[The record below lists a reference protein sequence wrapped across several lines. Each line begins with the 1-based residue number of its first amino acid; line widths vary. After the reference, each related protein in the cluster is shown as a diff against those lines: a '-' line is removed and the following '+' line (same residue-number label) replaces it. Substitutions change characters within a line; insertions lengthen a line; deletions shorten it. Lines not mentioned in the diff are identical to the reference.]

1 MYKDSM
7 LENFRWT
14 GSKTGQTQSGE
25 TQSGSSY
32 EAAGGSKSNSSDYV
46 YATNDTDGGSD
57 LENQGTPVEKSNPLG
72 YSVGPL
78 SVVVLILQGV
88 VGTGIFSTPGSV
100 LKSMGSIGST
110 YVLWL
115 LCFFL
120 PLFSIYIYIEYAG
133 YFPRRNGGDVAYL
146 EKAYPK
152 PKFLVPTVYAA
163 VSVVLSYTTTS
174 ALAFGQYILSTVE
187 DKAQVWHYRG
197 IAIGALTF
205 SALCIAVST
214 KWSLRLQNLLGFIKV
229 VFMIFLV
236 ILGWVVLGGH
246 TKVKDP
252 HASFRNV
259 WEGTTSDGNE
269 IANSIIKVAFSY
281 SGFSYAFGVVAE
293 HMRHENDSEEQA
305 KKKLLKTYSFY
316 VPISMCVIFVFYI
329 LMITAYYASA
339 TPEELKHSGNTIATT
354 MFKNVFG
361 NRAATQGLAAMVA
374 LSSFGHLVT
383 AVLSHSRALRECGR
397 QGVLPFSQFWTQ
409 TKPFGTPI
417 GPVFITW
424 LINFIM
430 IVAPPAGSAYNFILD
445 MGTYSSYIF
454 TLCLII
460 GLLKIRRERRLKGL
474 GNEGHYL
481 PLPCIIILL
490 LFHIM
495 VIAIAFVP
503 PKGTLIGSDVTFFY
517 ATYPI
522 VTICILFACG
532 FYYLVWRFA
541 LPKVGKYVHR
551 EVIYHLE
558 NGELGN
564 KIVKVKLK
572 DLEEWDQEHE
582 TDDNGV
588 ATKIEVHREKI
599 ETGSNKDVELVG

>member
-1 MYKDSM
+1 MIEYLSSA
-7 LENFRWT
+7 
-14 GSKTGQTQSGE
+14 GASKRADANTVN
-25 TQSGSSY
+25 SY
-32 EAAGGSKSNSSDYV
+32 PVTPTKTNSSDYV
-46 YATNDTDGGSD
+46 YTNETDGTSD
-57 LENQGTPVEKSNPLG
+57 FEDQGVPVEKSNPLG

-88 VGTGIFSTPGSV
+88 VGTGIFSTPGTIV
-100 LKSMGSIGST
+100 KSMGSIGAT

-133 YFPRRNGGDVAYL
+133 YYPKRNGGDVAYL

-152 PKFLVPTVYAA
+152 PKFLIPAVYAA
-163 VSVVLSYTTTS
+163 VSVILSYTTTS

-187 DKAQVWHYRG
+187 TEVKVWHYRG

-205 SALCIAVST
+205 SCLCIAVST
-214 KWSLRLQNLLGFIKV
+214 NWSLRLQNILGFIKI
-229 VFMIFLV
+229 VFMCFLV

-246 TKVKDP
+246 TKVEDP

-259 WEGTTSDGNE
+259 WEGTTTDGNK
-269 IANSIIKVAFSY
+269 IANSIINAAFSY

-293 HMRHENDSEEQA
+293 HMRNENDSEEQA
-305 KKKLLKTYSFY
+305 KKKLLKTYSVY

-329 LMITAYYASA
+329 LIITGYYASA
-339 TPEELKHSGNTIATT
+339 TPEELKNSGNTIATT

-361 NRAATQGLAAMVA
+361 NKAATKGLAAMVA
-374 LSSFGHLVT
+374 LSSFGHLIT

-397 QGVLPFSQFWTQ
+397 QGVLPYSQFWTQ

-417 GPVFITW
+417 GPIFVTW
-424 LINFIM
+424 LVNFIM
-430 IVAPPAGSAYNFILD
+430 IVAPPAGSAYNFIVD
-445 MGTYSSYIF
+445 MGTYSGYIF
-454 TLCLII
+454 TLFLVI
-460 GLLKIRRERRLKGL
+460 GLLRIRRDRKLKGL
-474 GNEGHYL
+474 GTKGQYL
-481 PLPCIIILL
+481 PLPLIIILL
-490 LFHIM
+490 LFEVM

-522 VTICILFACG
+522 VTISILFLCG
-532 FYYLVWRFA
+532 MYYVVWRFT
-541 LPKVGKYVHR
+541 LPKLGNYVHR
-551 EVIYHLE
+551 EVIYRLE

-572 DLEEWDQEHE
+572 DLEEWDREHE

-588 ATKIEVHREKI
+588 AIKIVEVVKENI
-599 ETGSNKDVELVG
+599 ETNSNKEVE

>member
-1 MYKDSM
+1 MIEYLSSA
-7 LENFRWT
+7 
-14 GSKTGQTQSGE
+14 GASKRADANTVN
-25 TQSGSSY
+25 SY
-32 EAAGGSKSNSSDYV
+32 PVTPTKTNSSDYL
-46 YATNDTDGGSD
+46 YTNETDGTSD
-57 LENQGTPVEKSNPLG
+57 FEDQGVPVEKSNPLG

-88 VGTGIFSTPGSV
+88 VGTGIFSTPGTIV
-100 LKSMGSIGST
+100 KSMGSIGAT

-133 YFPRRNGGDVAYL
+133 YYPKRNGGDVAYL

-152 PKFLVPTVYAA
+152 PKFLIPAVYAA

-187 DKAQVWHYRG
+187 TEVKVWHYRG

-205 SALCIAVST
+205 SCLCIAVST
-214 KWSLRLQNLLGFIKV
+214 NWSLRLQNILGFIKI
-229 VFMIFLV
+229 VFMCFLV

-246 TKVKDP
+246 TKVEDP

-259 WEGTTSDGNE
+259 WEGTTTDGNK
-269 IANSIIKVAFSY
+269 IANSIINAAFSY

-293 HMRHENDSEEQA
+293 HMRNENDTEEQA
-305 KKKLLKTYSFY
+305 KKKLLKTYSVY

-329 LMITAYYASA
+329 LIITGYYASA
-339 TPEELKHSGNTIATT
+339 TPEELKNSGNTIATT

-361 NRAATQGLAAMVA
+361 NKAATKGLAAMVA
-374 LSSFGHLVT
+374 LSSFGHLIT

-397 QGVLPFSQFWTQ
+397 QGVLPYSQFWTQ

-417 GPVFITW
+417 GPIFVTW
-424 LINFIM
+424 LVNFIM
-430 IVAPPAGSAYNFILD
+430 IVAPPAGSAYNFIVD
-445 MGTYSSYIF
+445 MGTYSGYIF
-454 TLCLII
+454 TLFLVI
-460 GLLKIRRERRLKGL
+460 GLLRIRRDRKLKGL
-474 GNEGHYL
+474 GTKGQYL
-481 PLPCIIILL
+481 PLPLIIILL
-490 LFHIM
+490 LFEVM

-522 VTICILFACG
+522 VTIGILFLCG
-532 FYYLVWRFA
+532 MYYVVWRFT
-541 LPKVGKYVHR
+541 LPKLGNYVHR
-551 EVIYHLE
+551 EVIYRLE

-572 DLEEWDQEHE
+572 DLEEWDREHE

-588 ATKIEVHREKI
+588 AIKIVEVVKENI
-599 ETGSNKDVELVG
+599 ETNSNKEVE

>member
-1 MYKDSM
+1 MIEYLSSA
-7 LENFRWT
+7 
-14 GSKTGQTQSGE
+14 GASKRADANTVN
-25 TQSGSSY
+25 SY
-32 EAAGGSKSNSSDYV
+32 PVTPTKTNSSDYL
-46 YATNDTDGGSD
+46 YTNETDGTSD
-57 LENQGTPVEKSNPLG
+57 FEDQGVPVEKSNPLG

-88 VGTGIFSTPGSV
+88 VGTGIFSTPGTIV
-100 LKSMGSIGST
+100 KSMGSIGAT

-133 YFPRRNGGDVAYL
+133 YYPKRNGGDVAYL

-152 PKFLVPTVYAA
+152 PKFLIPAVYAA
-163 VSVVLSYTTTS
+163 VSVILSYTTTS

-187 DKAQVWHYRG
+187 TEVKVWHYRG

-205 SALCIAVST
+205 SCLCIAVST
-214 KWSLRLQNLLGFIKV
+214 NWSLRLQNILGFIKI
-229 VFMIFLV
+229 VFMCFLV

-246 TKVKDP
+246 TKVEDP

-259 WEGTTSDGNE
+259 WEGTTTDGNK
-269 IANSIIKVAFSY
+269 IANSIINAAFSY

-293 HMRHENDSEEQA
+293 HMRNENDSEEQA
-305 KKKLLKTYSFY
+305 KKKLLKTYSVY

-329 LMITAYYASA
+329 LIITGYYASA
-339 TPEELKHSGNTIATT
+339 TPEELKNSGNTIATT

-361 NRAATQGLAAMVA
+361 NKAATKGLAAMVA
-374 LSSFGHLVT
+374 LSSFGHLIT

-397 QGVLPFSQFWTQ
+397 QGVLPYSQFWTQ

-417 GPVFITW
+417 GPIFVTW
-424 LINFIM
+424 LVNFIM
-430 IVAPPAGSAYNFILD
+430 IVAPPAGSAYNFIVD
-445 MGTYSSYIF
+445 MGTYSGYIF
-454 TLCLII
+454 TLFLVI
-460 GLLKIRRERRLKGL
+460 GLLRIRRDRKLKGL
-474 GNEGHYL
+474 GTKGQYL
-481 PLPCIIILL
+481 PLPLIIILL
-490 LFHIM
+490 LFEVM

-522 VTICILFACG
+522 VTISILFLCG
-532 FYYLVWRFA
+532 MYYVVWRFT
-541 LPKVGKYVHR
+541 LPKLGNYVHR
-551 EVIYHLE
+551 EVIYRLE

-572 DLEEWDQEHE
+572 DLEEWDREHE

-588 ATKIEVHREKI
+588 AIKIVEVVKENI
-599 ETGSNKDVELVG
+599 ETNSNKEVE

>member
-1 MYKDSM
+1 M
-7 LENFRWT
+7 LDYLKSRVSTAGAASEAA
-14 GSKTGQTQSGE
+14 SKTGNSGE
-25 TQSGSSY
+25 YIYASETDD
-32 EAAGGSKSNSSDYV
+32 SSDFDHGHESD
-46 YATNDTDGGSD
+46 ND
-57 LENQGTPVEKSNPLG
+57 QGTPVEKANPLG

-120 PLFSIYIYIEYAG
+120 PLFSIYIYIEFAG
-133 YFPRRNGGDVAYL
+133 YYPKRNGGDVAYL

-187 DKAQVWHYRG
+187 EEVQVWHYRG

-205 SALCIAVST
+205 SSLCIAIST
-214 KWSLRLQNLLGFIKV
+214 KWSLRLQNLLGFIKI

-246 TKVKDP
+246 TKVEDP

-259 WEGTTSDGNE
+259 WQDTTSDGNE

-281 SGFSYAFGVVAE
+281 SGFGYAFGVVAE
-293 HMRHENDSEEQA
+293 HMRNETDSDEQA

-329 LMITAYYASA
+329 LIITAYYASA
-339 TPEELKHSGNTIATT
+339 TPEELKNSGNTIATT

-361 NRAATQGLAAMVA
+361 NKAATKGLAAMVA
-374 LSSFGHLVT
+374 LSSFGHLIT

-397 QGVLPFSQFWTQ
+397 QGVLPFGQFWTQ
-409 TKPFGTPI
+409 TKPFGTPL
-417 GPVFITW
+417 GPIFITW

-460 GLLKIRRERRLKGL
+460 GLLRIRRDRRLKGL
-474 GNEGHYL
+474 GNKGHYL
-481 PLPCIIILL
+481 PLPFIIILL

-532 FYYLVWRFA
+532 LYYLVWRFA
-541 LPKVGKYVHR
+541 LPKIGSYVHR

-572 DLEEWDQEHE
+572 DLKEWDQEHE
-582 TDDNGV
+582 TDENGV
-588 ATKIEVHREKI
+588 ATKIEVHRENI
-599 ETGSNKDVELVG
+599 ETTSKKDVEIVG